1 MSTDVLHF
9 SFSLSALTDVF
20 ENNEKK
26 NKTTSVYRLREYIAC
41 VAGVWKKW
49 SYIRKNGRSRGRHN
63 RCAHYFQAPATQ
75 ATRNK
80 VWGTSVEIPCW
91 WRVTNHIWIVL
102 LIGWS
107 KISLATRLIRSTT
120 RIWVVTSHQYG
131 ISAAVLQTSHASVRY
146 KCIPKFL

>member
-20 ENNEKK
+20 ENNVCVQV
-26 NKTTSVYRLREYIAC
+26 TRIYSLRSRRLEE
-41 VAGVWKKW
+41 VVV
-49 SYIRKNGRSRGRHN
+49 RKNGRSRGRHN
-63 RCAHYFQAPATQ
+63 RCGHYFQAPATQ

-91 WRVTNHIWIVL
+91 WRVTNINHIWIVL

>member
-20 ENNEKK
+20 ENNVCVQV
-26 NKTTSVYRLREYIAC
+26 TRIYSLRSRRLEE
-41 VAGVWKKW
+41 VVV
-49 SYIRKNGRSRGRHN
+49 RKNGRSRGRHD
-63 RCAHYFQAPATQ
+63 RCAHYFQVPATQ

-107 KISLATRLIRSTT
+107 KISLATRLIRSTR